1 MLLTFS
7 SAALLAAI
15 IWPRNRT
22 VKILLNPSPQCAFIL
37 DVHLTVPRTLE
48 CFNKFR
54 TILQSSQ
61 RSEWARTKPLENAFR

>member
-15 IWPRNRT
+15 IRLRNRI
-22 VKILLNPSPQCAFIL
+22 KILLNPSPQCAFIF
-37 DVHLTVPRTLE
+37 DVHLTMFRTLE
-48 CFNKFR
+48 CFKEFR